1 MYIGHRGEQ
10 GKCQALSDH
19 LANVS
24 NIAGRFGAAFNAEA
38 HARRTGTLHDAGK
51 YSPAAQR
58 RMADPEHTPKV
69 DHSTAGAKIA
79 LEQCRDGAGALAIAG
94 HHGGMPDF
102 GGRLASAGDGTL
114 LGRMKKDL
122 SGPYDYAA
130 FWQENDI
137 DKGMLL
143 PGWLMEPANPFAGQF
158 YIRMLFSC
166 LVDAD
171 FLDTE
176 QYLRGE
182 TPRGGYDDM
191 PALLDRFQRYI
202 QPWIDHPATEINQK
216 RCEILR
222 DCLRAGE
229 GSCGLYTLT
238 VPTGG
243 GKTLS
248 SLAFALTHAV
258 KNNLKHIIY
267 VIPYTSIIEQNAA
280 VFKGVLGEDN
290 VIEHHAGIDYG
301 GDGDM
306 ERPEVM
312 RQMLATENWD
322 APVIVTTAVQFF
334 ESLFSNKPSRCRKLH
349 NIASSVV
356 IFDEAQMLP
365 LSCLKPC
372 VSAIAE
378 LVRHYRTTAVLCTAT
393 QPSLARLFHDYD
405 ATIDSREICEKPGA
419 LQSFFRRVHFV
430 RKEAMDCA
438 TLARHIGGKAQILCI
453 VNTRRTA
460 QEVFSLLP
468 GEGCY
473 HLSTRMTPEH
483 RSKVLDEVRKRLR
496 DGLTCRVVSTSLIE
510 AGVDVDFPEV
520 WRETA
525 GLDSILQAAGRCN
538 REGRRDASASEV
550 VVFSLDRGVPKGMRP
565 NAIAAE
571 IAMEGADYIDES
583 PVIRRYFDQLYWQQG
598 DQAMDAKDM
607 MKLCA
612 KPNMKTIAEG
622 FHLIES
628 DTRTIYIP
636 SETNAEDIRLLRLG
650 ILSRSLM
657 RRLARSAVS
666 VYPWDWQKLIDA
678 GTIERLTEGTAV
690 LTDQTA
696 YDPCRGLTTDAEP
709 GQGLWI

>member
-1 MYIGHRGEQ
+1 MYIGHRSEQ
-10 GKCQALSDH
+10 GECQALSDH

-24 NIAGRFGAAFNAEA
+24 NIAGWFGTAFNAEA
-38 HARRTGTLHDAGK
+38 HARRIGTLHDAGK
-51 YSPAAQR
+51 YSLAAQR
-58 RMADPEHTPKV
+58 RMADPEHTSKV

-79 LEQCRDGAGALAIAG
+79 LEQCRDGAGALAISG

-102 GGRLASAGDGTL
+102 GGRMASAGDGTL

-122 SGPYDYAA
+122 SGPYDYSA
-130 FWQENDI
+130 FWQENAI
-137 DKGMLL
+137 DKGALF
-143 PGWLMEPANPFAGQF
+143 PRWLMEPANPFAGQF
-158 YIRMLFSC
+158 YTRMLFSC

-176 QYLRGE
+176 QYLRGDMR
-182 TPRGGYDDM
+182 RGRYDDM

-216 RCEILR
+216 RCEILS

-229 GSCGLYTLT
+229 ESCGLYTLT

-258 KNNLKHIIY
+258 RNNLKHIIY

-290 VIEHHAGIDYG
+290 VIEHHSGIDYG

-306 ERPEVM
+306 ESPEIM

-349 NIASSVV
+349 NIAGSVI

-372 VSAIAE
+372 VSAMAE
-378 LVRHYRTTAVLCTAT
+378 LVRHYHATAVLCTAT
-393 QPSLARLFHDYD
+393 QPSLGRLFHDYD
-405 ATIDSREICEKPGA
+405 ASIDSREICDKHSA

-438 TLARHIGGKAQILCI
+438 TLAHHIGGKTQVLCI

-460 QEVFSLLP
+460 REVFSMLP

-510 AGVDVDFPEV
+510 AGVDLDFPEV
-520 WRETA
+520 WREMA

-538 REGRRDASASEV
+538 REGRRAASESEV
-550 VVFSLDRGVPKGMRP
+550 VVFSLDRGVPKGMLP
-565 NAIAAE
+565 NAVAAE
-571 IAMEGADYIDES
+571 IAMEGTEYIDES

-612 KPNMKTIAEG
+612 RPNMKTIAES

-636 SETNAEDIRLLRLG
+636 SETNTEDIGLLRLG

-678 GTIERLTEGTAV
+678 GTIERITEGMAV
-690 LTDQTA
+690 LADQTA
-696 YDPCRGLTTDAEP
+696 YDPCCGLMTDVEP

>member
-1 MYIGHRGEQ
+1 MYIGHKREQ
-10 GKCQALSDH
+10 GECQELCDH

-24 NIAGRFGAAFNAEA
+24 NIAGRFGAAFNSEA
-38 HARRTGTLHDAGK
+38 HARRIGTLHDAGK
-51 YSPAAQR
+51 YSLAAQR
-58 RMADPEHTPKV
+58 RMADPEHTSKV

-137 DKGMLL
+137 DKSMLL
-143 PGWLMEPANPFAGQF
+143 PRWLMEPANPFAGQF
-158 YIRMLFSC
+158 YTRMLFSC

-176 QYLRGE
+176 QYMRGE
-182 TPRGGYDDM
+182 TPRGSYDDM
-191 PALLDRFQRYI
+191 PALLGRFQRYI
-202 QPWIDHPATEINQK
+202 QPWIDHPATEINHK

-229 GSCGLYTLT
+229 EACGLYTLT

-290 VIEHHAGIDYG
+290 VIEHHSGIDYG

-349 NIASSVV
+349 NIASSVF

-378 LVRHYRTTAVLCTAT
+378 LVRHYRASAVLCTAT
-393 QPSLARLFHDYD
+393 QPSLGRFFHDYD
-405 ATIDSREICEKPGA
+405 AGIESREICEKTGA

-430 RKEAMDCA
+430 RKEVMDCA

-460 QEVFSLLP
+460 QEVFSMLP
-468 GEGCY
+468 REGCY

-483 RSKVLDEVRKRLR
+483 RSKVLEEVRKRLR

-520 WRETA
+520 WREMA

-538 REGRRDASASEV
+538 REGRRDASESEV
-550 VVFSLDRGVPKGMRP
+550 AVFSLDRGVPKGMQP

-598 DQAMDAKDM
+598 DQAMDAKDV
-607 MKLCA
+607 MKLCT
-612 KPNMKTIAEG
+612 KPNMKTIAES
-622 FHLIES
+622 FRLIES

-636 SETNAEDIRLLRLG
+636 SEINSEDIRLLRLG
-650 ILSRSLM
+650 ILSRGLM

-678 GTIERLTEGTAV
+678 GTIERITEGAAV

-696 YDPCRGLTTDAEP
+696 YDPCCGLTTDVEP